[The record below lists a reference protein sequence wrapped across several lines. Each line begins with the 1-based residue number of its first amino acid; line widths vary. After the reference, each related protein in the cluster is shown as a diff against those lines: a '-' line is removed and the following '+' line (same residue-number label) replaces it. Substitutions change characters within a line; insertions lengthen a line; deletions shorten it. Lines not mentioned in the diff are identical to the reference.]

1 MEMKSRIKPAQR
13 GKRRWKEMSA
23 YKYPYMDY
31 GGSYAPVIGHKAIA
45 EFETE
50 EEAEKA
56 LKRIMQEG

>member
-1 MEMKSRIKPAQR
+1 
-13 GKRRWKEMSA
+13 MSA